1 MLTNCAVCFPSI
13 WSSEELGMSAKLPD
27 VQRMQIVRIQPQEM
41 GGRRQAEVGL
51 VGVPRRRGAEQN
63 PQMVW
68 QHFTEIGVS
77 WAEAACPFP
86 AFRREAVTYRINGVC
101 VCGGCALRRVSFMLS
116 LSHLC
121 KSSSSSS
128 GL

>member
-1 MLTNCAVCFPSI
+1 MLTNCAVCSLSI

-41 GGRRQAEVGL
+41 GWRQQAEVGL

-68 QHFTEIGVS
+68 QRFTEIGVS

-101 VCGGCALRRVSFMLS
+101 VWGGMCFKKGFFHAFS
-116 LSHLC
+116 LTPLQEQ
-121 KSSSSSS
+121 
-128 GL
+128 